1 MSNLFLLAPKLIKS
15 AQIPSAPALPRPSH
29 RDNKGKI
36 TTPTAPAAP
45 PASGTVPKVAP
56 LPEPSFKVITDPKK
70 REDNPFWVTA
80 LNTLG
85 EKLPWKQALGYLANN
100 PYTKGFT
107 PANPTH
113 ALYGGLA
120 LGGLGL
126 LGGSLI
132 GKLRNMMRADDQEAK
147 HNDPL
152 FYGALGALGLGLPV
166 MLAPQLLKNLPLK
179 NFNMKDLN
187 DIFVNKSLPFSSLE
201 RMSQP
206 PGAPQQ

>member
-15 AQIPSAPALPRPSH
+15 AQTPSAPALPRQSH
-29 RDNKGKI
+29 RDNKGNI

-45 PASGTVPKVAP
+45 P
-56 LPEPSFKVITDPKK
+56 PEPSFKVITDPEK

-80 LNTLG
+80 LNRLG

-187 DIFVNKSLPFSSLE
+187 DIFVNKSLPFSSFE